1 MQNTT
6 YTDNNFYNFFIVVNN
21 NRIKQIFVFQ
31 KISLF
36 LL

>member
-1 MQNTT
+1 MT
-6 YTDNNFYNFFIVVNN
+6 YTDNNFYNFSIIVIN
-21 NRIKQIFVFQ
+21 NRIKQILVFQ